1 MVAKLLNG
9 VALPSAHSS
18 LVGSVFSL
26 VLFSFTCLLACFVL
40 LFSFFY
46 RCSCP
51 CLLGA
56 LTSVGGARTAT
67 TLTQKQQR
75 VAVVTQ
81 TSNG

>member
-1 MVAKLLNG
+1 
-9 VALPSAHSS
+9 
-18 LVGSVFSL
+18 
-26 VLFSFTCLLACFVL
+26 LFSFLLLAC
-40 LFSFFY
+40 LFASFSYSLSY

-56 LTSVGGARTAT
+56 LTAVGGARMAT

-75 VAVVTQ
+75 VAVITQ

>member
-1 MVAKLLNG
+1 MVVKLLNSI
-9 VALPSAHSS
+9 ALPSAHSS

-26 VLFSFTCLLACFVL
+26 VLFSFTCLLHSL
-40 LFSFFY
+40 FY

-51 CLLGA
+51 CLLSA
-56 LTSVGGARTAT
+56 LTDVDGDGGARMAT
-67 TLTQKQQR
+67 ILMQKQQR